1 VLELVLVLVL
11 VLVLD
16 RKLCVVARCR
26 FHATGTRP
34 MSMNM
39 VEVNTMRTEPAFDH
53 EKLDVYRLA
62 IEFARW
68 VGEMLDG
75 PLQPYTAKSL
85 EHLDESSRS
94 IARNIAEGNGKR
106 STKDRCRFLD
116 IARGSALECAA
127 CLDILIARK
136 RLDLG
141 LGRPGKAM
149 LVRIVSMLVKLTQK
163 LLHATEMR

>member
-1 VLELVLVLVL
+1 MK
-11 VLVLD
+11 
-16 RKLCVVARCR
+16 R
-26 FHATGTRP
+26 
-34 MSMNM
+34 
-39 VEVNTMRTEPAFDH
+39 EPAFDH

-68 VGEMLDG
+68 VGEMLEG
-75 PLQPYTAKSL
+75 PLEAYSAKSL

-106 STKDRCRFLD
+106 STNDRCRFLD

-136 RLDLG
+136 RLDEG
-141 LGRPGKAM
+141 FGRDGKAM
-149 LVRIVSMLVKLTQK
+149 LVRIVSMLVKLVDK
-163 LLHATEMR
+163 LHRPAEMR